1 MQKFLKKIFGDESA
15 KILKNLEKEAEPI
28 NALESGLIDLD
39 DIALQAKTADFK
51 KRIADGETLDD
62 IAYEAF
68 AVVREAAKRTLKQR
82 HYDVQL
88 IGGLALHRN
97 KIAEMRTGEGKT
109 LTSTLP
115 IYLNALSG
123 KGVHVVTVNDYLA
136 KRDMVWMGEIFTFLG
151 MTIGCIQQEGGY
163 LYDATFKADAEDDEA
178 RDKTGSFIVQM
189 DFLRPAER
197 KEAYD
202 ADITYGTNNQFGF
215 DYLRDNMATTTERQ
229 VQRELN
235 FAIIDEVDSIL
246 IDEAR
251 TPLIISAP
259 AEESAELY
267 YKFSGIVKNL
277 KVDDDYNLDEKL
289 RAATFTEEG
298 LTKVEK
304 TLGVEN
310 LYAEGLALIHHAEQA
325 LKAHALFKIDKDYV
339 VVDGQVKIVDEFT
352 GRILEGRRYSQGL
365 HQAIEAK
372 EAVDI
377 KRESKTLATITFQ
390 NYFRMYNKL
399 SGMTGTAETEA
410 EEFYQIYGLD
420 VVVVPTNKTI
430 AREDYTDRIY
440 KTEKGK
446 FLSVVD
452 EVKKIHATGQPIL
465 IGTASIEKN
474 ELIDTLLT
482 QAGVPHE
489 MLNAKNHER
498 EAQIVAQAGKR
509 GSITVATN
517 MAGRGVDIVLGGNPS
532 SKEDQEEIKS
542 LGGLY
547 VIGTERHESRR
558 IDNQLRGRSGRQ
570 GDPGVTRFFV
580 SLEDDLMRIFASD
593 RVKKMMDTFKM
604 DETVPIESKIISR
617 SIEKA
622 QERVEGHHF
631 DTRKHVLQ
639 YDDVLNKH
647 REATYVKRD
656 QILLE
661 EDKPIE
667 VVREM
672 VEHEVERVVLFHT
685 TEHADD
691 VDVPKEFADKKKKG
705 DWDPKE
711 IAESLATI
719 IPLSSGLSGQITETF
734 KTVSLDQEVLAG
746 QRTEVIEGM
755 MVEVDKRIEKLVEQ
769 AADEGKLEK
778 TLRTM
783 MLRANDNLWVDH
795 LETMRYLR
803 RSIGLRSYG
812 QRDPL
817 VEYKKEAYGIFN
829 QLVQSV
835 EQEIV
840 YNVFKVSEQMI
851 ATQAFIANAPSILEK
866 AGIVFS
872 GAQKTMAR
880 KAAVALAQSRV
891 QGGGQAQRP
900 AQTIVKNNVAK
911 VGRNEPCSC
920 GSGKKYK
927 KCHGV

>member
-339 VVDGQVKIVDEFT
+339 VVDGQVKIVA
-352 GRILEGRRYSQGL
+352 LSSL
-365 HQAIEAK
+365 HI
-372 EAVDI
+372 
-377 KRESKTLATITFQ
+377 
-390 NYFRMYNKL
+390 
-399 SGMTGTAETEA
+399 
-410 EEFYQIYGLD
+410 
-420 VVVVPTNKTI
+420 
-430 AREDYTDRIY
+430 
-440 KTEKGK
+440 
-446 FLSVVD
+446 
-452 EVKKIHATGQPIL
+452 
-465 IGTASIEKN
+465 
-474 ELIDTLLT
+474 
-482 QAGVPHE
+482 
-489 MLNAKNHER
+489 
-498 EAQIVAQAGKR
+498 
-509 GSITVATN
+509 
-517 MAGRGVDIVLGGNPS
+517 
-532 SKEDQEEIKS
+532 EEI
-542 LGGLY
+542 
-547 VIGTERHESRR
+547 
-558 IDNQLRGRSGRQ
+558 RS
-570 GDPGVTRFFV
+570 
-580 SLEDDLMRIFASD
+580 
-593 RVKKMMDTFKM
+593 
-604 DETVPIESKIISR
+604 
-617 SIEKA
+617 
-622 QERVEGHHF
+622 
-631 DTRKHVLQ
+631 
-639 YDDVLNKH
+639 
-647 REATYVKRD
+647 
-656 QILLE
+656 
-661 EDKPIE
+661 
-667 VVREM
+667 
-672 VEHEVERVVLFHT
+672 
-685 TEHADD
+685 
-691 VDVPKEFADKKKKG
+691 
-705 DWDPKE
+705 
-711 IAESLATI
+711 
-719 IPLSSGLSGQITETF
+719 
-734 KTVSLDQEVLAG
+734 
-746 QRTEVIEGM
+746 
-755 MVEVDKRIEKLVEQ
+755 
-769 AADEGKLEK
+769 
-778 TLRTM
+778 
-783 MLRANDNLWVDH
+783 
-795 LETMRYLR
+795 
-803 RSIGLRSYG
+803 
-812 QRDPL
+812 
-817 VEYKKEAYGIFN
+817 
-829 QLVQSV
+829 
-835 EQEIV
+835 
-840 YNVFKVSEQMI
+840 
-851 ATQAFIANAPSILEK
+851 
-866 AGIVFS
+866 FS
-872 GAQKTMAR
+872 G
-880 KAAVALAQSRV
+880 SY
-891 QGGGQAQRP
+891 
-900 AQTIVKNNVAK
+900 
-911 VGRNEPCSC
+911 SF
-920 GSGKKYK
+920 
-927 KCHGV
+927 

>member
-1 MQKFLKKIFGDESA
+1 MGQIFA
-15 KILKNLEKEAEPI
+15 
-28 NALESGLIDLD
+28 
-39 DIALQAKTADFK
+39 
-51 KRIADGETLDD
+51 
-62 IAYEAF
+62 
-68 AVVREAAKRTLKQR
+68 
-82 HYDVQL
+82 
-88 IGGLALHRN
+88 
-97 KIAEMRTGEGKT
+97 
-109 LTSTLP
+109 
-115 IYLNALSG
+115 
-123 KGVHVVTVNDYLA
+123 
-136 KRDMVWMGEIFTFLG
+136 FLG
-151 MTIGCIQQEGGY
+151 LTIGCIQQEGGY
-163 LYDATFKADAEDDEA
+163 LYDESFKADEQDDEE

-235 FAIIDEVDSIL
+235 YAIIDEVDSIL

-267 YKFSGIVKNL
+267 YKFAGIVKDL
-277 KVDDDYNLDEKL
+277 KVDEDYNLDEKL
-289 RAATFTEEG
+289 RAATFTEGG
-298 LTKVEK
+298 LGKVEK
-304 TLGVEN
+304 RLGVDN
-310 LYAEGLALIHHAEQA
+310 LYAEGLSLIHHAEQA
-325 LKAHALFKIDKDYV
+325 LKAHAIFKKDKDYV
-339 VVDGQVKIVDEFT
+339 VVEGQVKIVDEFT

-372 EAVDI
+372 EGTEI

-399 SGMTGTAETEA
+399 AGMTGTAETEA

-420 VVVVPTNKTI
+420 VVVVPTNKPI
-430 AREDYTDRIY
+430 ARIDHTDRIY

-446 FLSVVD
+446 FLSVID

-474 ELIDTLLT
+474 ELVDTLLT
-482 QAGVPHE
+482 QAGIPHE

-498 EAQIVAQAGKR
+498 EAGIIAQAGRK
-509 GSITVATN
+509 GAVTVATN
-517 MAGRGVDIVLGGNPS
+517 MAGRGVDVILGGNPS
-532 SKEDQEEIKS
+532 SKEEQEEIKA

-558 IDNQLRGRSGRQ
+558 IDNQLRGRAGRQ
-570 GDPGVTRFFV
+570 GDPGTTRFFV

-593 RVKKMMDTFKM
+593 RVKAMMDTFKI
-604 DETVPIESKIISR
+604 DETIPIESKIITK

-639 YDDVLNKH
+639 YDDVLNRH
-647 REATYVKRD
+647 REAIYSQRTKL
-656 QILLE
+656 LLE
-661 EDKPIE
+661 EDEPVKN
-667 VVREM
+667 VRNM

-685 TEHADD
+685 SEHVAA
-691 VDVPKEFADKKKKG
+691 DVPKQFTQASPNPSISGGGPSRVSPPAMGEPEGASG

-711 IAESLATI
+711 IVESLSTI
-719 IPLSSGLSGQITETF
+719 VPLPERIAKRVRETF
-734 KTVSLDQEVLAG
+734 ATVSKDQEVLAT
-746 QRTEVIEGM
+746 QRTEVIEDFM
-755 MVEVDKRIEKLVEQ
+755 QVVDKRIDSLKEKVE
-769 AADEGKLEK
+769 DDDKLAK

-783 MLRANDNLWVDH
+783 MLRASDNLWVEH

-803 RSIGLRSYG
+803 RSIGLRGYG

-817 VEYKKEAYGIFN
+817 VEYKKEAFEIFN
-829 QLVQSV
+829 QLQDSIEREV
-835 EQEIV
+835 V

-851 ATQAFIANAPSILEK
+851 ATQAFMAAAPSILEK

-872 GAQKTMAR
+872 GAQKTMAK
-880 KAAVALAQSRV
+880 KAAMAIAKARANGAAASSPLSK
-891 QGGGQAQRP
+891 GGQRGVGE
-900 AQTIVKNNVAK
+900 TVKNAAEK
-911 VGRNEPCSC
+911 VGRNEPCPC
-920 GSGKKYK
+920 GSGKKFK
-927 KCHGV
+927 KCHGA